1 MKFNVQGRELLNQ
14 LTAVSK
20 VLGSKNALSI
30 FDDFLLVVEGDRLT
44 ITGSDQETVLVSSL
58 EIMDVEGEGK
68 FRVNAKRLIEMVK
81 EVSSQPLTFNIDPVT
96 HHIEVSYL
104 NGYFEFMGND
114 GDEYPVN
121 PIKNEGEQVH
131 LQIPV
136 GVVRSGLDY
145 TLFAVS
151 TDTIRPIMMGIC
163 IDVAQDSF
171 TFVSSDTHKLVRYI
185 NSTFA
190 PGIEAR
196 FILPAKS
203 ANILRGLLAKEDS
216 GLINVTMDDVS
227 ATFSFERFSLAT
239 RFIKGTY
246 PNYNRVI
253 PQDNPYALSVDRQTL
268 LAAMRRVS
276 IFASKA
282 SSLVSVGIEP
292 GKLRL
297 ESQDLDLSIQ
307 AKEEVTCDYNDQPM
321 TIGFNAQYMIE
332 VLNNIPGDGVRMEFS
347 LPSRPGLFV
356 PEEIGQG
363 ESLVM
368 LQMPMQVI
376 E

>member
-14 LTAVSK
+14 LSAVSK

-30 FDDFLLVVEGDRLT
+30 FDNFLLNVDGNQLT
-44 ITGSDQETVLVSSL
+44 ITGSDQETVLVSSV

-68 FRVNAKRLIEMVK
+68 FCVNAKRLIEMVK
-81 EVSSQPLTFNIDPVT
+81 EVAAQPLTFTVNDET
-96 HHIEVSYL
+96 FHIEVSYL
-104 NGYFEFMGND
+104 NGYFEFMGIN
-114 GDEYPVN
+114 GEEFPVN
-121 PIKNEGEQVH
+121 PIKNEGEQMNYQ
-131 LQIPV
+131 LPV
-136 GVVRSGLDY
+136 DVVRSGLDY

-151 TDTIRPIMMGIC
+151 SDTIRPIMMGIC
-163 IDVAQDSF
+163 VDVAEDSV

-185 NSTFA
+185 NSA
-190 PGIEAR
+190 YNPGLTAR
-196 FILPAKS
+196 FIMPSKT
-203 ANILRGLLAKEDS
+203 ANILRGLLNKDDA
-216 GLINVTMDDVS
+216 GLINVTMDSVS
-227 ATFSFERFSLAT
+227 ATFTFERFSLAT

-253 PQDNPYALSVDRQTL
+253 PTENPFSLSVDRQTL
-268 LAAMRRVS
+268 LSAMRRVS

-282 SSLVSVGIEP
+282 SSLVSIGIEP
-292 GKLRL
+292 GKLKL

-307 AKEEVTCDYNDQPM
+307 AKEEVACDYNAEPM

-332 VLNNIPGDGVRMEFS
+332 VLNNIPGDSVRMEFS

-356 PEEIGQG
+356 PEELGQD